1 MYLCS
6 INNMNEF
13 WKSEMD
19 AGYYDKIFKSGEI
32 SQRGIQS
39 NWHRST
45 FLKVL
50 SLVKSSRLHLDYA
63 CGPGTFIG
71 NFIKCKSI
79 GTDISDV
86 QIDYANELYGQK
98 ANFIKLK
105 DFNFDLYTGKFDSIT
120 VLGLLEFCDD
130 KTNIELIDTLYNLLN
145 KDGKL
150 ILTTPNYG
158 ILMYFLEIIL
168 NKFGNINYKN
178 QNVNKYN
185 KYKLKE
191 LVKKSKFQNLNVM
204 RHLNFGIFMSFFSY
218 KKADKFM
225 NLIDKIFKN
234 FFGSLLIVELRK

>member
-150 ILTTPNYG
+150 
-158 ILMYFLEIIL
+158 F
-168 NKFGNINYKN
+168 
-178 QNVNKYN
+178 
-185 KYKLKE
+185 
-191 LVKKSKFQNLNVM
+191 
-204 RHLNFGIFMSFFSY
+204 
-218 KKADKFM
+218 
-225 NLIDKIFKN
+225 
-234 FFGSLLIVELRK
+234 